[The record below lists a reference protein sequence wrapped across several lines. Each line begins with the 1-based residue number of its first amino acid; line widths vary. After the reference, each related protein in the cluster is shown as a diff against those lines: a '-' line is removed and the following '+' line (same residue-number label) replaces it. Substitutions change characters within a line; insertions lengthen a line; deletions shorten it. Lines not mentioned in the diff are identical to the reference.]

1 MLPNYFIKRLK
12 KGWNISSQVSL
23 KDLFVII
30 YIHDSEKMYI
40 HERASNIL
48 ISFGNWEHRKF
59 QFK

>member
-1 MLPNYFIKRLK
+1 
-12 KGWNISSQVSL
+12 
-23 KDLFVII
+23 VII